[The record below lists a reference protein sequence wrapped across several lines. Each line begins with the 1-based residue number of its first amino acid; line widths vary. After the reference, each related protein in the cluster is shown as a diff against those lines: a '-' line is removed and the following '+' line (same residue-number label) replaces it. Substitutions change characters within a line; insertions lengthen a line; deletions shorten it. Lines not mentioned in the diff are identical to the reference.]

1 MLDSGRA
8 YFVGEIGET
17 DGSEGG
23 AEVEVLSWH
32 GVERLNPVQ
41 GRRITENVAS
51 DEDLLGT
58 VLDGDSKVGR
68 MFQIKSFSKDF
79 WRLISKG
86 KAFWVVVTWAREVGS
101 DTLPAGVF
109 LLVTLHGFIN
119 RTACVSKELAD
130 FDVALPA
137 LPAGA

>member
-17 DGSEGG
+17 DGSEGS

-32 GVERLNPVQ
+32 GIEWLNPIQ

-51 DEDLLGT
+51 DEDLFGT

-68 MFQIKSFSKDF
+68 TFQAKGLLEDF
-79 WRLISKG
+79 RRLVSEG
-86 KAFWVVVTWAREVGS
+86 QAFWVVVTWAREFGS

-119 RTACVSKELAD
+119 RTAYVAKELAD
-130 FDVALPA
+130 FDVTLPA
-137 LPAGA
+137 LPAGT

>member
-1 MLDSGRA
+1 LLDSGRA

-32 GVERLNPVQ
+32 GIQRFDPVQ

-51 DEDLLGT
+51 DEDLFGT
-58 VLDGDSKVGR
+58 VLDGDSKVSR
-68 MFQIKSFSKDF
+68 TFQAKGFSEDF
-79 WRLISKG
+79 RRLVSKG
-86 KAFWVVVTWAREVGS
+86 NAFWVMVAWAREFGS

-109 LLVTLHGFIN
+109 LLVTLHGFIS
-119 RTACVSKELAD
+119 RIACVAK
-130 FDVALPA
+130 
-137 LPAGA
+137 